1 MLRKVKI
8 HNRPI
13 REEQAWRKY
22 LRCDPIPDTKVPSIA
37 RAYLYQFEWD
47 FLDYHD
53 KHINWWLM
61 CDKNSIRTQD
71 ISIKDRRRQTIDA
84 VREPTGRF
92 YDKKLRFMMKVYESL
107 EDTLRRKKVSS
118 SHLQDLIT
126 VSKA

>member
-1 MLRKVKI
+1 LKKVKD
-8 HNRPI
+8 HKKPI
-13 REEQAWRKY
+13 REEQAWKKY
-22 LRCDPIPDTKVPSIA
+22 LKCDRLPDTKIPSHA
-37 RAYLYQFEWD
+37 RAFLYQVDCD

-61 CDKNSIRTQD
+61 CDKNSIMTQD
-71 ISIKDRRRQTIDA
+71 ISIKDRRRQTIDPI
-84 VREPTGRF
+84 REPTGRF
-92 YDKKLRFMMKVYESL
+92 YDQKLRFMMKVYESL